1 LTGDN
6 PAFDDDPP
14 LDKVEA
20 WFQAHPDFADTFGS
34 AIRRAFDEV
43 YDGQRTG
50 RFQISDLDKNEKIYI
65 GTKVEIVV
73 QDAFS
78 LERGG
83 VKGMDYLVAGEQ
95 VDCKWSM
102 KLGGWMIPTEAIGKL
117 CLLVWADDYTSKFSI
132 GMVRATDELLGP
144 PNKDKKCR
152 LTQAGQSTIRWLVE
166 EGDLPENLL
175 LHISAEDRDAI
186 FAQKSGQ
193 QRVNELFRRVQ
204 RRIVRRESL
213 LTVARQLDSPKR
225 ARDARIALAK
235 EGIKVLGHQD
245 DDPAT
250 AMAMGLPVPR
260 KGEWVSFTEGGSG
273 PTEQ

>member
-1 LTGDN
+1 M
-6 PAFDDDPP
+6 A
-14 LDKVEA
+14 A
-20 WFQAHPDFADTFGS
+20 WFESHGDFVETFGS
-34 AIRRAFDEV
+34 SIRRAFDEV

-50 RFQISDLDKNEKIYI
+50 RYQISDLDKNEKIYI

-73 QDAFS
+73 QDAFA
-78 LERGG
+78 LEPGG

-102 KLGGWMIPTEAIGKL
+102 KLGGWMIPTEAIDKL
-117 CLLVWADDYTSKFSI
+117 CLLVWADDYSSKFSI
-132 GMVRATDELLGP
+132 GLVRTTEDLLGP

-152 LTQAGQSTIRWLVE
+152 LTLAGQSTITWLVE

-175 LHISAEDRDAI
+175 LHISDEDRSAI
-186 FAQKSGQ
+186 FAPRSGQ

-204 RRIVRRESL
+204 RRIVRRETL

-235 EGIKVLGHQD
+235 EGVKVLGHQD
-245 DDPAT
+245 DDPAI
-250 AMAMGLPVPR
+250 ALAMGLPVPR
-260 KGEWVSFTEGGSG
+260 KGEWVSFTQDGQG
-273 PTEQ
+273 PTGQ